1 MNDDNILVIV
11 PPRPEYGEFSYSNLY
26 SSPID
31 CDYSD
36 YNCNG
41 NADYSYYASAAPTP
55 APVARVENGS
65 ANGRIVN
72 DDERRSV
79 IPAAIGGGGGG
90 DATVSTTSLSSAL
103 SASFTS
109 LARIAA
115 IGLDSSSFDHLNT
128 GGGGGG
134 GQRSSIITRDPRHGT
149 FTFHVHAEY
158 DMLLRVQRGLDGHR
172 ARGGGGGGGGGSSD
186 ADRDDA
192 VEDSIRLSR
201 RILRSIDDYCMQEQW
216 MYHIGREKGEA
227 LSRFLR
233 SCLEDR
239 CRKGGGGGGGCGEE
253 TGVVRRF
260 VCVELGT
267 YCGYSALVLAVTLRR
282 FLLEQQQQRG
292 GAAST
297 SPPFEFQVYTTEVS
311 TKLLNLARS
320 IFRLAGMEGCITPI
334 LVQQQDCL
342 DARENDENKVSGDG
356 IDAAVVDW
364 NGQDEPGRQDER
376 VSITSSDVVVDCDGQ
391 DEQGHQGQ
399 QDSLASSR
407 SSSSSAQSLSRVLR
421 EQYSIEKIDFLLLD
435 HAKHLYLHD
444 LQNLERSRLIG
455 KGSYVCADNVVFNRL
470 DSYREHMRRLEQLK
484 IVDDE
489 NDGGGGGVVKT
500 RLEEMNLEYS
510 NNLKDGM
517 GEFAFCSEDGT
528 FFV

>member
-1 MNDDNILVIV
+1 MMNNDNILVIV

-26 SSPID
+26 SSPSD
-31 CDYSD
+31 CDYP
-36 YNCNG
+36 YYNG
-41 NADYSYYASAAPTP
+41 NGNVDYSYYASAAPTP
-55 APVARVENGS
+55 PPVARVENGG
-65 ANGRIVN
+65 ANGRIIN
-72 DDERRSV
+72 DTEGRAV
-79 IPAAIGGGGGG
+79 IPAVVEGGGGGG
-90 DATVSTTSLSSAL
+90 GATVSTTSLSSEL

-109 LARIAA
+109 SAMNAVV
-115 IGLDSSSFDHLNT
+115 GLDSSSFDHPSN
-128 GGGGGG
+128 GGD
-134 GQRSSIITRDPRHGT
+134 GQKRSSIITRDPRNGA

-158 DMLLRVQRGLDGHR
+158 DMLLRVQRNLDGHR
-172 ARGGGGGGGGGSSD
+172 ARGGGAND
-186 ADRDDA
+186 ADRDNA
-192 VEDSIRLSR
+192 VEESIRLSR
-201 RILRSIDDYCMQEQW
+201 RILRSIDDYCMHEQW

-233 SCLEDR
+233 SCLEGQ
-239 CRKGGGGGGGCGEE
+239 CRKSVGGCGE
-253 TGVVRRF
+253 TGVRRF

-267 YCGYSALVLAVTLRR
+267 YCGYSALVLAVTLRQ
-282 FLLEQQQQRG
+282 FLLDQQQRG
-292 GAAST
+292 AT
-297 SPPFEFQVYTTEVS
+297 SPSPQFEFQVYTTEVS

-334 LVQQQDCL
+334 LVQQQDCV
-342 DARENDENKVSGDG
+342 DDREYDKNNDKVSGDG

-364 NGQDEPGRQDER
+364 NGQDEPDRREKQ
-376 VSITSSDVVVDCDGQ
+376 VSFASSAVVDYCDGQ

-407 SSSSSAQSLSRVLR
+407 SSSSSPQSLSRVLR

-455 KGSYVCADNVVFNRL
+455 KGSHVCADNVVFNRL
-470 DSYREHMRRLEQLK
+470 DAYRDHMRQLEQLK

-489 NDGGGGGVVKT
+489 NDSGGGGVVKT

-517 GEFAFCSEDGT
+517 GEFAFC
-528 FFV
+528 